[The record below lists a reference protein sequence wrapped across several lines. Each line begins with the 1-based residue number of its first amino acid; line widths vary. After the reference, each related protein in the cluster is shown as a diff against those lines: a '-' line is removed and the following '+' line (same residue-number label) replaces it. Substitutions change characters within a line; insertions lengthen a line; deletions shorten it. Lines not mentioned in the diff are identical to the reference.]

1 MISFKHITAEDRES
15 YEKVLKTSPER
26 GCEYSFANLYM
37 WGRQTTAQVGGCT
50 VFFSQFNRRSVYPFP
65 IGDGDVKAA
74 VDAVIHDARE
84 RGIPCRITGL
94 TSADAHVLTELY
106 GDAFRIHSDRDSH
119 DYVYLVED
127 LAELKGKKYHR
138 KRGHLKRFRETYPDH
153 TFEVIGYSNR
163 AEAEA
168 LVEKW
173 YSDREA
179 ADPDTDFCMEKC
191 AIKKAFC
198 EGDVLGLVGFA
209 LRVNG
214 EICAVTF
221 GSRTREDTFNVHFEK
236 AVLSV
241 EGAYAAINQGFAAYI
256 KENYPDVIYLNRE
269 DDVGIEGLRKAKLSY
284 YPHHMVEKWW
294 ACLREDGYD
303 Y

>member
-1 MISFKHITAEDRES
+1 MIPFKHIFTEDRES
-15 YEKVLKTSPER
+15 YEKILKSSPER
-26 GCEYSFANLYM
+26 GCEYSFPNLYM
-37 WGRQTTAQVGGCT
+37 WGRQTMAQVHGCT

-65 IGDGDVKAA
+65 IGDGDIKAA
-74 VDAVIHDARE
+74 LDAIIHDSKA
-84 RGIPCRITGL
+84 RGIPCRLTGL
-94 TSADAHVLTELY
+94 TSADVEVLTKFY

-119 DYVYLVED
+119 DYVYLAED

-138 KRGHLKRFRETYPDH
+138 KRGHFKRFFETYPDH
-153 TFEVIGYSNR
+153 AFEMISKENR

-168 LVEKW
+168 LVERW
-173 YSDREA
+173 YAEREA
-179 ADPDTDFCMEKC
+179 ADPAADFCMERH
-191 AIKKAFC
+191 AIKKAFN
-198 EGDVLGLVGFA
+198 EMEELGLIGYA

-221 GSRTREDTFNVHFEK
+221 GSKTREDTVNVHFEK
-236 AVLSV
+236 ALTSV
-241 EGAYAAINQGFAAYI
+241 EGAYAAINRGFAAYVRE
-256 KENYPDVIYLNRE
+256 KFPDVIYLNRE

-294 ACLREDGYD
+294 ACLLEDGYD